1 MAEDSKMMKKAV
13 RKLIL
18 RRFMYGLFR
27 MLIVWVPG
35 RTELSSEMKRLLGE
49 FHKRLV
55 DSALEL
61 SARIVCEER

>member
-1 MAEDSKMMKKAV
+1 
-13 RKLIL
+13 
-18 RRFMYGLFR
+18 MYGLFR